1 MTKSKSEAKR
11 IAVQTEE
18 KKEILVQP
26 KAAYAGSVKLAPG
39 VALPLSNVVFIEGRD
54 FYEFKPMPGV
64 YFDADFFI
72 EA

>member
-1 MTKSKSEAKR
+1 MP
-11 IAVQTEE
+11 
-18 KKEILVQP
+18 KKETKHVEVKPEDMPEVRVTP

-39 VALPLSNVVFIEGRD
+39 VALPIARVQFIEGRD